1 MKKITTLFDP
11 LGLLAP
17 FTIISKLLM
26 QETWS
31 AGIDWNE
38 KVTGPIEQ
46 NMKKWFQ
53 ELQLLNYMKVDRCVR
68 ENEEHIETNISI
80 H

>member
-1 MKKITTLFDP
+1 MSNNAHDDFNYTKLNFLKKITLFDP

-31 AGIDWNE
+31 AGIDWDE

-46 NMKKWFQ
+46 NMKKVVSRVATIKLH
-53 ELQLLNYMKVDRCVR
+53 E
-68 ENEEHIETNISI
+68 S
-80 H
+80 